1 MLHATINLSS
11 EISDFPV
18 QVAYTQTRS
27 SYLCQIAKSK
37 RFYLV
42 MLVVDT
48 YDMMITAELTSL
60 MFNIQCSPETTDCG
74 KT

>member
-1 MLHATINLSS
+1 MLHAIINLSF
-11 EISDFPV
+11 EIPDFPI
-18 QVAYTQTRS
+18 QVAYSQTRS
-27 SYLCQIAKSK
+27 NYLCQIAKSK

-42 MLVVDT
+42 MLDT

-74 KT
+74 QTLN